1 MIRLIAP
8 IAVVLALIAGSAVF
22 EGIKTER
29 WAKRETSAEQKVF
42 AERMNSIPFA
52 FGDWES
58 SDEPISQRDLEGAR
72 AAGHY
77 SRRFH
82 NRLDSSKEVSVLIL
96 VGAPADICAHT
107 PEKCYVNSGFSAM
120 EGDEHYVVSVG
131 KVPAEFYT
139 NRFRKGESGE
149 AIQNLRIFWSF
160 SLGGNWLAPT
170 SPKFEF
176 QFAGYSAL
184 CKIYAIT
191 ELPPNSEGRPDDSA
205 AVGFLEK
212 FLPIVNEHLFPP
224 NNSSAS
230 PSGEKPGTESPSNNA
245 ADASSS
251 PADSRSPADSAVP
264 APDAAK

>member
-1 MIRLIAP
+1 M
-8 IAVVLALIAGSAVF
+8 
-22 EGIKTER
+22 ER

-42 AERMNSIPFA
+42 AERMQSIPFA

-82 NRLDSSKEVSVLIL
+82 NRLDSSKEVNILII

-107 PEKCYVNSGFSAM
+107 PEKCYAASGFDALG
-120 EGDEHYVVSVG
+120 ENDHYIVNVG
-131 KVPAEFYT
+131 KTPAEFYT

-160 SLGGNWLAPT
+160 SVDGNWSAPT
-170 SPKFEF
+170 SPKYQF
-176 QFAGYSAL
+176 QLAGYSAL

-191 ELPPNSEGRPDDSA
+191 ELPANSEGRPDESA

-212 FLPIVNEHLFPP
+212 FLPVVNEHLFPKDKNGATP
-224 NNSSAS
+224 SGDQPLDASTANSPAAENATDSVAPTSSA
-230 PSGEKPGTESPSNNA
+230 PPPP
-245 ADASSS
+245 ADA
-251 PADSRSPADSAVP
+251 
-264 APDAAK
+264 K